1 MRKKEAIK
9 GNPKQQDVLSLI
21 NERQATMSRG
31 QRQIAL
37 YILNHYD
44 RVGFMTAS
52 KLGAVV
58 GVSESTV
65 VRFAFEL
72 GYDGY
77 PGLQRALQ
85 EIIRNR
91 LTTVQR
97 IEVANEQIG
106 TGEVLDKVL
115 NLDIDRI
122 RRTLEETDR
131 STFKGAVDSIL
142 QANTIYIIGARS
154 SASLA
159 RFLDYYFRLMF
170 PTVKLVDAASTGEVF
185 EQIMRIDEHDVIIGF
200 SFPRY
205 SKRTSSALHFAKQN
219 GAKVIAIT
227 DSISSPLVR
236 SADYFLQAR
245 SDMASFVDSMVAPL
259 SLINALIV
267 AIGLKKQDE
276 MKKTFDRLEQ
286 IWDAYDVFD
295 KSGGS
300 NG

>member
-85 EIIRNR
+85 EIIRKIDIRIVSALRLQMNR
-91 LTTVQR
+91 L
-97 IEVANEQIG
+97 ALG
-106 TGEVLDKVL
+106 
-115 NLDIDRI
+115 
-122 RRTLEETDR
+122 
-131 STFKGAVDSIL
+131 
-142 QANTIYIIGARS
+142 
-154 SASLA
+154 SA
-159 RFLDYYFRLMF
+159 
-170 PTVKLVDAASTGEVF
+170 G
-185 EQIMRIDEHDVIIGF
+185 
-200 SFPRY
+200 
-205 SKRTSSALHFAKQN
+205 
-219 GAKVIAIT
+219 
-227 DSISSPLVR
+227 
-236 SADYFLQAR
+236 
-245 SDMASFVDSMVAPL
+245 
-259 SLINALIV
+259 
-267 AIGLKKQDE
+267 
-276 MKKTFDRLEQ
+276 
-286 IWDAYDVFD
+286 
-295 KSGGS
+295 
-300 NG
+300 

>member
-1 MRKKEAIK
+1 MNRLALGKCWIRCSIWTLTVSAVRWKKPTALRLK
-9 GNPKQQDVLSLI
+9 GRWIPSC
-21 NERQATMSRG
+21 RPTPFTSSARAA
-31 QRQIAL
+31 R
-37 YILNHYD
+37 
-44 RVGFMTAS
+44 R
-52 KLGAVV
+52 LGA
-58 GVSESTV
+58 
-65 VRFAFEL
+65 
-72 GYDGY
+72 
-77 PGLQRALQ
+77 
-85 EIIRNR
+85 
-91 LTTVQR
+91 
-97 IEVANEQIG
+97 
-106 TGEVLDKVL
+106 
-115 NLDIDRI
+115 
-122 RRTLEETDR
+122 
-131 STFKGAVDSIL
+131 
-142 QANTIYIIGARS
+142 
-154 SASLA
+154 
-159 RFLDYYFRLMF
+159 FLDYYFRLMF

-295 KSGGS
+295 KSGGT